1 MLLAPPASLHPTKE
15 QFQDAL
21 KEIEKFSPAPVILAQ
36 ALKLLRDPRS
46 DIESIA
52 ALVGS
57 DAALTAD
64 IIRSANSVYYAGG
77 QCTSIGEAVQKIGF
91 KETVRQL
98 NLAVARIASGRDLGC
113 YGIHGTDFWAESLFN
128 GLFLQRLAI
137 ETGECDPDVA
147 YTVGLLRFIG
157 RLAIN
162 QAIENLRGGLYWIGP
177 ESISQWELE
186 NVGLIQ
192 AEAGAMLLRTW
203 QFPGEIVEAIARQDA
218 PALQDKKNWLA
229 EALFFASA
237 LLPQGIGTPFNPAM
251 GSSLASLPV
260 GMDFMHHY
268 GLSTATAQKLLEK
281 TNEEFEVIRA
291 TFGV

>member
-1 MLLAPPASLHPTKE
+1 MLLAPPPSLHPTKE
-15 QFQDAL
+15 QFLVAL
-21 KEIEKFSPAPVILAQ
+21 KEIEKFSPAPVILAR

-52 ALVGS
+52 TLVGS

-77 QCTSIGEAVQKIGF
+77 KCTSIGEAVQKIGF
-91 KETVRQL
+91 METVRQL

-113 YGIHGTDFWAESLFN
+113 YGIHGADFWAESLFN
-128 GLFLQRLAI
+128 GLFLQALAK
-137 ETGECDPDVA
+137 ETGEADPDEA

-177 ESISQWELE
+177 ESISQWELD
-186 NVGLIQ
+186 NVGLVQ
-192 AEAGAMLLRTW
+192 AEAGAMLLRQW
-203 QFPGEIVEAIARQDA
+203 QFPDEIVQAIARQDA
-218 PALQDKKNWLA
+218 PAVIADKNWLA

-251 GSSLASLPV
+251 GASLASLPV

-268 GLSTATAQKLLEK
+268 GLSSATAEELLESTSK
-281 TNEEFEVIRA
+281 EFDRIRT